1 MLRKPLLA
9 CLVLGSV
16 LAIGHPPGIAAERG
30 PCGDILARLSSVYR
44 SARTLKARFVH
55 TLEAPALNQSEREE
69 GTLTLTR
76 GGKMRWDYSIP
87 RGKLAW
93 ADGKKSYLYLP
104 EDRQVL
110 VQPLEGS
117 LPVRLLMGTADLE
130 KECRCKGAARLAGE
144 MDLSLEMVDSTAG
157 IRDLAVKVE
166 DRRSVVTFL
175 AYKDPLGN
183 QIALTFSDIEVDAP
197 VPDSTFKIPI
207 PKGARVIEN
216 P

>member
-1 MLRKPLLA
+1 MNRNSSVA
-9 CLVLGSV
+9 GLVLA
-16 LAIGHPPGIAAERG
+16 LALALSQHPGVAAEKG
-30 PCGDILARLSSVYR
+30 PCGDNLARLSSVYR
-44 SARTLKARFVH
+44 SAKTLKARFVH
-55 TLEAPALNQSEREE
+55 SLEAPALNQSEREE
-69 GTLTLTR
+69 GILTLAR
-76 GGKMRWDYSIP
+76 GGKMRWDYSVP
-87 RGKLAW
+87 QGKLAW

-117 LPVRLLMGTADLE
+117 LPVRLLMGTADLD
-130 KECRCKGAARLAGE
+130 KECRCKGAVRLAGE
-144 MDLSLEMVDSTAG
+144 TDLSLEMVDATVG
-157 IRDLAVKVE
+157 IRDLTVKVE
-166 DRRSVVTFL
+166 DRRGVVTFL

-197 VPDSTFKIPI
+197 VPDSAFKIPI